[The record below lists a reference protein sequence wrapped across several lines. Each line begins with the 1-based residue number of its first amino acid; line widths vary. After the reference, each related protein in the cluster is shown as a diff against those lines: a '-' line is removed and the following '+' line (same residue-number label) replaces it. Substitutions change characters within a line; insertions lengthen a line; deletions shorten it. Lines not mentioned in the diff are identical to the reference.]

1 MKYIKYLLFVLFS
14 FVVFSSG
21 VEAASVSIKSNY
33 SSITKGGSV
42 KVTATVSSD
51 SPMVSIEGTLMC
63 KGAGAS
69 SGVSMEF
76 DDVSNSL
83 YSKSYSVTVKGTSTG
98 TIKCSVSG
106 ARITSM
112 ASDSWQNISDK
123 SISITVKEP
132 EYIPPK
138 TYSNDDYDY
147 EEDNYNSNNNLK
159 DLNIEDYSISPEFS
173 KNVKEYSVEVPN
185 GTEKVVINATKE
197 DNTASVKGDGEISV
211 NEGVNKIEI
220 KVTAENGNVNV
231 YVINVTVKELDP
243 INVKVGDK
251 DYTIIRKE
259 GIIEAPENYEKTS
272 IKMGDQDVLCYKNM
286 VTENILIGLKDE
298 EGNSRFYSYDEKSD
312 KYTLYNGK
320 KMGNVNLN
328 ILEMPSSVVPSGY
341 TKVTFEYDEDKLEG
355 YQYIQKNITYA
366 ADESVKGNDFY
377 LIYAINEMSG
387 EEGIYVYDKLEG
399 TVQRFNSSLITL
411 YQEKA
416 DNYFL
421 YLLISLIVLA
431 TTIITFSLILFKKKR
446 NKYKFS

>member
-138 TYSNDDYDY
+138 TYS
-147 EEDNYNSNNNLK
+147 SNNNLK

-431 TTIITFSLILFKKKR
+431 TTIITFSLVLFKKKR

>member
-63 KGAGAS
+63 RGAGAS

-138 TYSNDDYDY
+138 TYS
-147 EEDNYNSNNNLK
+147 SNNNLK

-243 INVKVGDK
+243 INVKVGDE

-355 YQYIQKNITYA
+355 YQYIQKNVTYA
-366 ADESVKGNDFY
+366 ADESVKENDFY